1 MLFLQVD
8 IKKDEHWTPQENPQ
22 QAFQFER
29 PNNNNCKC
37 KYIDIS
43 NNSSNNSSNK
53 GFILRY
59 LLNDFTTKLPFL
71 DLRNMA
77 SKF

>member
-43 NNSSNNSSNK
+43 NNSSNNGS
-53 GFILRY
+53 ILKY
-59 LLNDFTTKLPFL
+59 
-71 DLRNMA
+71 
-77 SKF
+77 